1 MEEAIIISWPE
12 DMDDIDAGELVKLS
26 TDNIVIKSVRTESE
40 LWAANEWIIPTTFIV
55 TVTGLFFKSFME
67 EAGKDAYQVVKS
79 KLKEYVAQRR
89 EVKTQL
95 IASASS
101 PDKLSK
107 NYDQS
112 LSISL
117 KARLHTR
124 LLVNVMISEK
134 VENEEISEM
143 LECMFQVLELLYQD
157 CQQQLPE
164 ENIDNQ
170 SRPNEVYLVA
180 DPETRKWDILTAKQM
195 SERYKTP
202 KG

>member
-1 MEEAIIISWPE
+1 MEEAIVISWPE
-12 DMDDIDAGELVKLS
+12 DLDDIDAEEIIKLS
-26 TDNIVIKSVRTESE
+26 TDKVIIKGVRTESE
-40 LWAANEWIIPTTFIV
+40 LWAANEWIIPTTFVV
-55 TVTGLFFKSFME
+55 TVTGLFFKSFLE
-67 EAGKDAYQVVKS
+67 EAGKDAYQIVKTH
-79 KLKEYVAQRR
+79 LKEYLAKRR
-89 EVKTQL
+89 ELKTKL
-95 IASASS
+95 IAAETS

-134 VENEEISEM
+134 VENEETGEM
-143 LECMFQVLELLYQD
+143 LEGMFQVLELLYQD

-164 ENIDNQ
+164 ENIDNE

-195 SERYKTP
+195 SERYKNV
-202 KG
+202 